1 MPPSPARPPVRLL
14 QSPFDSGHPGIRMGA
29 GPTALAEAGAAD
41 RLRRR
46 GHVVTE
52 QAVEPSAAWR
62 AEVATAF
69 ELSRLVAGAVAT
81 ARASG
86 QVPVL
91 LSGNCNTTLGVLAG
105 VTASGRRVGLVWL
118 DAHGDFNTPEED
130 TGGFL
135 DGQGLAI
142 AVGRCWTALAG
153 GVPGFVP
160 LAERDVVLV
169 GARDLS
175 PAQQE
180 VLRRSDVTWLP
191 PDRVRDPAALDA
203 ALAGLANRVDVVHLH
218 VDLDVYDP
226 SIAPANDYAAPGG
239 LSAGEVLDLL
249 ERTASRVPVASLTLA
264 SYDPAH
270 DPEGRLRTTALD
282 LLEAVVARATP
293 LTRAR

>member
-14 QSPFDSGHPGIRMGA
+14 RSPYDSGHAGVRMGA

-52 QAVEPSAAWR
+52 QVVEPSAAWR

-69 ELSRLVAGAVAT
+69 ELSRLVAGAVTT
-81 ARASG
+81 ACASG
-86 QVPVL
+86 EVPVL

-105 VTASGRRVGLVWL
+105 LAASGRRVGLLWL

-169 GARDLS
+169 GARDLT

-180 VLRRSDVTWLP
+180 VLRRSGVAWLP
-191 PDRVRDPAALDA
+191 PDRVRDGAAFDVALD
-203 ALAGLANRVDVVHLH
+203 GLADRVDVVHWH

-226 SIAPANDYAAPGG
+226 AIAPANGYAAPGG
-239 LSAGEVLDLL
+239 LSAGDVLDLF
-249 ERTASRVPVASLTLA
+249 ERTAAQLPVASATLA
-264 SYDPAH
+264 SYDPSY
-270 DPEGRLRTTALD
+270 DREGRLRDTALD
-282 LLEAVVARATP
+282 LLEAVAARATP
-293 LTRAR
+293 VTRAP